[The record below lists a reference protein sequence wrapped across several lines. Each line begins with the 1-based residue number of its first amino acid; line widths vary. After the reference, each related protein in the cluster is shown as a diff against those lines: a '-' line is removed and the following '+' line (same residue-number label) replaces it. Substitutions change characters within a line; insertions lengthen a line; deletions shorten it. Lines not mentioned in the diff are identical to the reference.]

1 MDKLDYKKAFPDL
14 YMPGKTPVYIE
25 VPPIPF
31 IMVDG
36 RGAPEGT
43 DYQEALQVLYALSF
57 TIKMSKLSG
66 SAPEGY
72 RDYVVP
78 PLEGLWDGIA
88 GGILPDRTT
97 WSWTSLIRQPDFVTP
112 AVFHWAC
119 GEVERKKPGLAVSR
133 ARLEVYAEGPCVQ
146 VLHVGPYNT
155 EQESLDSWRPALR
168 KRAWQ
173 TAAVRPGDI
182 MRFISAIPAAQRRT
196 GCAPCCGIRLSGRS
210 RANRRIFSRP
220 EQYT

>member
-155 EQESLDSWRPALR
+155 EQESLDKLAACITEKGLADGCCPARRHHEIYL
-168 KRAWQ
+168 
-173 TAAVRPGDI
+173 GD
-182 MRFISAIPAAQRRT
+182 PRRT
-196 GCAPCCGIRLSGRS
+196 APDRLRTVLRHPVIR
-210 RANRRIFSRP
+210 P
-220 EQYT
+220 